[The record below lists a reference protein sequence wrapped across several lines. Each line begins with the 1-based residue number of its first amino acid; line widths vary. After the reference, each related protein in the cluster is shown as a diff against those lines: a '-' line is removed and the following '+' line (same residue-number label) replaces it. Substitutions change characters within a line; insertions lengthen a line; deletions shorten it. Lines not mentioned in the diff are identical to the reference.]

1 MAVGG
6 LCVIVGVPLK
16 LSSIENIHDAVDAF
30 NYKNTPTSAKLNI
43 GVTGN
48 GFGLVLNF

>member
-16 LSSIENIHDAVDAF
+16 LSSTENIHDAVDAF